1 MMSFMRRFVSKVLAL
16 ALLAGAGI
24 LAYSLAVEPLVSR
37 FRDVREQIAE
47 QRQLLGRLAAAGA
60 EEGKAREIDKQ
71 ATAKTGGQNYLTGSS
86 DAVRI
91 AALQSLIGKI
101 TEAEGVA
108 IKSTRA
114 VQSRER
120 DGLRLLGVEAQ
131 LTASIE
137 QLQRIL
143 HKLETGRPYLIV
155 ETLQITPPALL
166 SEENPSAGTMLE
178 VRLGLLGIATS
189 RKG

>member
-1 MMSFMRRFVSKVLAL
+1 MMGSMRKFVSKTMAL
-16 ALLAGAGI
+16 ALLATAGL
-24 LAYSLAVEPLVSR
+24 LAYALVVEPLVSR
-37 FRDVREQIAE
+37 FSDIREQIAE
-47 QRQLLGRLAAAGA
+47 QRQLLGRLTTAASR
-60 EEGKAREIDKQ
+60 EGQAREFDSLAKAR
-71 ATAKTGGQNYLTGSS
+71 TGGAIFLTGNS

-91 AALQSLIGKI
+91 AELQSLVGTI

-114 VQSRER
+114 VPARER

-131 LTASIE
+131 MSANIE

-143 HKLETGRPYLIV
+143 HNLETGRPYLIV
-155 ETLQITPPALL
+155 DTLQITPPALL
-166 SEENPSAGTMLE
+166 SDDNPSAGTTLE
-178 VRLGLLGIATS
+178 VRLGLLGIAAN